1 MRKNNIKKIC
11 VFCGSSFGK
20 NLLYQNTA
28 KEVGALIGNLN
39 YDLVFGGGNSGLM
52 GIIAKSASLSG
63 ANIQGVIPYFLT
75 KKEIPMNNI
84 NLTVTKTMRTRKAKM
99 YKMSNIFLILNG
111 GIGTL
116 DECIEVLTLI
126 QLKQIY
132 QKPVLILNING
143 FWEPIFQM
151 FNKMVEEGFLKEK
164 HLKNFTELKNIQ
176 ELKTFL
182 KSF

>member
-1 MRKNNIKKIC
+1 MKKNKSKKIC
-11 VFCGSSFGK
+11 VFCGSSSGR
-20 NLLYQNTA
+20 NLFYQSTA
-28 KEVGALIGNLN
+28 KEVGELIGNLN
-39 YDLVFGGGNSGLM
+39 YDLVFGGGNTGLM
-52 GIIAKSASLSG
+52 GVLAKSAFLSG
-63 ANIQGVIPYFLT
+63 ANVHGVIPNFLT
-75 KKEIPMNNI
+75 KIETPMNNI
-84 NLTVTKTMRTRKAKM
+84 KLTVTHTMRTRKAKM
-99 YKMSNIFLILNG
+99 YQMSNIFLILNG

-132 QKPVLILNING
+132 QKPVLILNIDG

-151 FNKMVEEGFLKEK
+151 FNKMIEEGFLKDK
-164 HLKNFTELKNIQ
+164 HLKNFTELKNTK

>member
-1 MRKNNIKKIC
+1 MKKNNIKKIC

-20 NLLYQNTA
+20 KVLYHNTV
-28 KEVGALIGNLN
+28 KEVGQLIGHLN
-39 YDLVFGGGNSGLM
+39 YDLVYGGGNTGLM
-52 GIIAKSASLSG
+52 GLLAKSASLSG
-63 ANIQGVIPYFLT
+63 ASVYGIIPNFLT
-75 KKEIPMNNI
+75 KKETPMKNI
-84 NLTVTKTMRTRKAKM
+84 NLTITNTMSKRKEKM
-99 YKMSNIFLILNG
+99 YQMSNIFLILNG

-126 QLKQIY
+126 QLKQIN
-132 QKPVLILNING
+132 QKPVLISNING

-151 FNKMVEEGFLKEK
+151 FDRMIKEGFLKEK
-164 HLKNFTELKNIQ
+164 HLKNFTELKSIK